1 MTENKRF
8 KYRIRKETTQYEI
21 YDNLKTGE
29 YPFIEPFFYKH
40 SAKKMCEFLNRQEE
54 RIQNL
59 LRYKYL
65 VKALE
70 EVSGNHYIEEIIS
83 DYTDGAVSDEKEQ
96 LELGKWHSKH
106 GLSWK
111 DGDVE

>member
-1 MTENKRF
+1 MTGKERF

-54 RIQNL
+54 EIQELKQRNQRQYNQL
-59 LRYKYL
+59 KELTDLMFKRDWETL
-65 VKALE
+65 NNMVE
-70 EVSGNHYIEEIIS
+70 EW
-83 DYTDGAVSDEKEQ
+83 EKEEEQ
-96 LELGKWHSKH
+96 LQKYG
-106 GLSWK
+106 G
-111 DGDVE
+111 

>member
-1 MTENKRF
+1 MCGEVMTEKERF

-54 RIQNL
+54 EIQELKQRNQRQYERLKQIGDLMLKRDWKTLENMVNDWEKQEEL
-59 LRYKYL
+59 LQAEWGTYCENK
-65 VKALE
+65 
-70 EVSGNHYIEEIIS
+70 
-83 DYTDGAVSDEKEQ
+83 
-96 LELGKWHSKH
+96 
-106 GLSWK
+106 
-111 DGDVE
+111 